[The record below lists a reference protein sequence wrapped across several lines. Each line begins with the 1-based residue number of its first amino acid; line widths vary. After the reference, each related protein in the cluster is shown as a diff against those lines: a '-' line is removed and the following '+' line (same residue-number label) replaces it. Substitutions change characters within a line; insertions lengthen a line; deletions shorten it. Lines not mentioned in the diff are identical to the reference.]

1 MAININTI
9 GVSGSILLWL
19 GVITCLGGL
28 ALFLAVSGGISPDRY
43 AESWPLHDTY
53 YILVDWKHRLIFLLP
68 LVAGFILVG
77 SGLLVCRQLPAL
89 EAAMISIADK
99 HQEAEQDSGGNGR

>member
-9 GVSGSILLWL
+9 SVSGSILLWL

-28 ALFLAVSGGISPDRY
+28 AFFLAVSSGISPDRY

-53 YILVDWKHRLIFLLP
+53 YILLHWKQRLIFLLP
-68 LVAGFILVG
+68 LVAGLVLLA
-77 SGLLVCRQLPAL
+77 SGLLVRRQVPTLQSMLMNIP
-89 EAAMISIADK
+89 I
-99 HQEAEQDSGGNGR
+99 QNQGAESDPRE